1 MEPANLLKYNSKL
14 LPSLSHTH
22 CTPRWTNALLR
33 FSFFGDVQRQPV
45 VVLAMTYIV
54 QTTNSR
60 YLSSTSCRA
69 VFSARSSGK
78 TTASVRLIVHM
89 HMLVP
94 VKASKRVR
102 VLDHRS
108 GVPYPTLPCSKAA
121 RPNKLLEWR
130 RTNKGVLVHACQKLR
145 LHMHACMH
153 GSASDSEFRPTK
165 AHQNSIGVRSSYEA
179 WWADFPPVCMIENLW
194 TSSLSQLTV
203 DTVLPWLL
211 LHQQEARKEQQLAG
225 CRFMHVVWLSE
236 TSWAQ
241 W

>member
-1 MEPANLLKYNSKL
+1 
-14 LPSLSHTH
+14 
-22 CTPRWTNALLR
+22 
-33 FSFFGDVQRQPV
+33 
-45 VVLAMTYIV
+45 MTYIV

-108 GVPYPTLPCSKAA
+108 GRGSPLPYPTLLKSCPAEQIIGMA
-121 RPNKLLEWR
+121 QDEQ
-130 RTNKGVLVHACQKLR
+130 GVLVHACQKLR
-145 LHMHACMH
+145 PSIHACMHMH

-179 WWADFPPVCMIENLW
+179 
-194 TSSLSQLTV
+194 
-203 DTVLPWLL
+203 
-211 LHQQEARKEQQLAG
+211 
-225 CRFMHVVWLSE
+225 
-236 TSWAQ
+236 
-241 W
+241 

>member
-1 MEPANLLKYNSKL
+1 MNQCPA
-14 LPSLSHTH
+14 P
-22 CTPRWTNALLR
+22 
-33 FSFFGDVQRQPV
+33 FQFFFFFGDVQRQPV

-94 VKASKRVR
+94 VKASNRVR

-108 GVPYPTLPCSKAA
+108 GRGSPAPYPTLPCSKAA

-153 GSASDSEFRPTK
+153 AWQRIRFRIQTHKSSSKLDRRP
-165 AHQNSIGVRSSYEA
+165 IELRGVMGR
-179 WWADFPPVCMIENLW
+179 FPP
-194 TSSLSQLTV
+194 SLHDRDFVDLFLKPTDRRYCVALTFAS
-203 DTVLPWLL
+203 PAG
-211 LHQQEARKEQQLAG
+211 QARKEQQLG
-225 CRFMHVVWLSE
+225 CRGSCTWYGSLKPAELNGS
-236 TSWAQ
+236 
-241 W
+241 

>member
-14 LPSLSHTH
+14 LPSLPIRT
-22 CTPRWTNALLR
+22 ALLDEPMPCSVSV
-33 FSFFGDVQRQPV
+33 FFFFGDVQRQPV

-108 GVPYPTLPCSKAA
+108 GVPGPLPYPTLLKSCPAEQIIGMA
-121 RPNKLLEWR
+121 QDEQ
-130 RTNKGVLVHACQKLR
+130 GVLVHACQKLR
-145 LHMHACMH
+145 LHMHACMAAH
-153 GSASDSEFRPTK
+153 QIQNSDPQKLIKTRSASDRATRRDGPISPQS
-165 AHQNSIGVRSSYEA
+165 A
-179 WWADFPPVCMIENLW
+179 
-194 TSSLSQLTV
+194 
-203 DTVLPWLL
+203 
-211 LHQQEARKEQQLAG
+211 
-225 CRFMHVVWLSE
+225 
-236 TSWAQ
+236 
-241 W
+241 